1 MKIFAVLLILIFLN
15 SCTTVRD
22 CAWNP
27 KVQVKV
33 NKPDNKDPKDTEVKE
48 KSTLE
53 TVKEI
58 VEPGA
63 QVVCKY

>member
-33 NKPDNKDPKDTEVKE
+33 NKPDNKDPTDVKE

-63 QVVCKY
+63 QVVCRY